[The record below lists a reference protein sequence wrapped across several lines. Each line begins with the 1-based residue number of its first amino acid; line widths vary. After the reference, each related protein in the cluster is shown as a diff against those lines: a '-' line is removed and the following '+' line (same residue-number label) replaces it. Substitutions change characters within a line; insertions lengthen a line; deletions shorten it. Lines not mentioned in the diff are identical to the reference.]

1 MVSEI
6 RLKKWMGYLLLG
18 GIYLAIILVAL
29 GGSIFLW
36 QNHDASLQQIIMPGS
51 SYNLDIL
58 TIWNLQHLLTPI
70 GLIELGMMILVGI
83 QVARVALL
91 LLYYIT
97 KRDYWFILFS
107 GFVLSVILYS
117 LIWQA

>member
-1 MVSEI
+1 MVSEH
-6 RLKKWMGYLLLG
+6 RLKKWMGVLLLG
-18 GIYLAIILVAL
+18 GIYLAIVLVAL

-36 QNHDASLQQIIMPGS
+36 QNHDATLNQLLSPGNRYS
-51 SYNLDIL
+51 LDIFA
-58 TIWNLQHLLTPI
+58 IWSLHHLLSPI
-70 GLIELGMMILVGI
+70 GLIEMGMMILVGI

-91 LLYYIT
+91 LVYYIG

-107 GFVLSVILYS
+107 GFVLTVILYS